1 MKQTITLFLWLCI
14 PLFCFAQNPLPRVYE
29 YDKAGNRIVRK
40 VLEFKAPPAPPED
53 SLQVKSEQVDGWY
66 TEKIAQVEMRI
77 YPNPATEKITFVI
90 SGTVGTHGSASLQL
104 YSLSG
109 QLLQTQPLQ
118 SETTEISL
126 SGLAKG
132 AYILKVQVNGKTEEW
147 KIVKQ

>member
-1 MKQTITLFLWLCI
+1 
-14 PLFCFAQNPLPRVYE
+14 LPREYD

-53 SLQVKSEQVDGWY
+53 SLQVDEWTSEQVDEL
-66 TEKIAQVEMRI
+66 TSEQVDECFVERIAHVEMKI
-77 YPNPATEKITFVI
+77 YPNPATEKITFEI
-90 SGTVGTHGSASLQL
+90 SGFAETQGRASLQL

-126 SGLAKG
+126 SGYAKG